1 MALDPELVGRPVPAR
16 KHPAKDTRIGPDGA
30 KRAPV
35 LGREER
41 ECGPPLAWGLEVG
54 VLAEVDAAVGF
65 GGFNGAVE
73 AWGEDGAGVDAGG
86 SAGGSAGGQGEEGD
100 YEKVEIE
107 QHDAGREVSNF
118 SVCEVMWQKLKGA
131 SNDSRDKKT

>member
-1 MALDPELVGRPVPAR
+1 VGR
-16 KHPAKDTRIGPDGA
+16 
-30 KRAPV
+30 
-35 LGREER
+35 GRR
-41 ECGPPLAWGLEVG
+41 
-54 VLAEVDAAVGF
+54 
-65 GGFNGAVE
+65 
-73 AWGEDGAGVDAGG
+73 GVDAGG

-131 SNDSRDKKT
+131 SNHSRDKKT